1 MRKLGLSLS
10 FVVALSIAG
19 VALSQQ
25 PEPSLPVPGAASGA
39 SSGGPT
45 VVTDQ
50 KFQIGQRIRAA
61 REARAS
67 RKSGRGHLLG
77 RRRQQGNNVTPP
89 ALPAPAQ
96 R

>member
-10 FVVALSIAG
+10 FVMALSFAG

-25 PEPSLPVPGAASGA
+25 PSVPVSGA
-39 SSGGPT
+39 LSGPSSNGPT

-50 KFQIGQRIRAA
+50 KLQIVQKIRAA

-67 RKSGRGHLLG
+67 RKSGGVRGHLLG